1 MQCDNRSNV
10 ATDSSDAICL
20 CHKIAII
27 IILLDIRQEKRGS
40 EFRIPVLAVAVG
52 IYLPIELTVPIFI
65 GGMINHLA
73 KKTGTSSTSEEN
85 GLLLASGLITGET
98 LMAIFIAIPIFI
110 TGSKD
115 WWPSLPGYDIL
126 GLCSFLAVIY
136 WLYNTAI
143 KK

>member
-1 MQCDNRSNV
+1 
-10 ATDSSDAICL
+10 
-20 CHKIAII
+20 
-27 IILLDIRQEKRGS
+27 
-40 EFRIPVLAVAVG
+40 
-52 IYLPIELTVPIFI
+52 
-65 GGMINHLA
+65 
-73 KKTGTSSTSEEN
+73 
-85 GLLLASGLITGET
+85 
-98 LMAIFIAIPIFI
+98 MAIFIAIPIFI